1 MGDTPETAVRYDVQD
16 DVAVLT
22 IDFPPVNALGAP
34 VRDGMMLRLGQAL
47 ADQRVRSI
55 VLIGANDRFVAGAD
69 IREFGKPMVG
79 ASLAEINETM
89 EPSPQPGVAA
99 IDGER
104 ASGREGKRVAGRG
117 KSG

>member
-79 ASLAEINETM
+79 ASLAEIIETM
-89 EPSPQPGVAA
+89 EQRDRKSTRLNSSHQCASRMPSSA
-99 IDGER
+99 
-104 ASGREGKRVAGRG
+104 
-117 KSG
+117 